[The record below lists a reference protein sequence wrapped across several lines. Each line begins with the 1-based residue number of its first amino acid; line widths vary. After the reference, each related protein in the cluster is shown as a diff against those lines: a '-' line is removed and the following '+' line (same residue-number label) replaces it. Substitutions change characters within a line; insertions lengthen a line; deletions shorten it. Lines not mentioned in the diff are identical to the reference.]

1 MKAGQ
6 TPAFIFFCY
15 LCALNFTYMQEIRNI
30 AIIAHVDHGK
40 TTLVDRMIYQANLVR
55 QPENLGQLILDNNDL
70 ERERG
75 ITILAKNVSVTYK
88 DVKINIID
96 TPGHSDFGG
105 EVERVLN
112 MADGVLLLVDA
123 FEGCMPQT
131 RFVLQKALQ
140 MGKKAIVV
148 INKVDKPN
156 CRPDEVQ
163 EEVFDLMFNLDATE
177 EQLDFKTV
185 YGSAKQGWMS
195 LDWRKP
201 TNDITALLDVILEE
215 VPAPAV
221 VEGTPQMLI
230 SSLEY
235 SPYVGRIA
243 VGKITRGTLRTGQ
256 QVSLC
261 KRYDVIQKH
270 KIKQLMTFE
279 GLGKANIDAVGCG
292 DICALVGIDGFEIGD
307 TIADFEN
314 PEALPPIAVDEPTM
328 SMLFTINNSPFFGR
342 DGKFVT
348 SRHIKD
354 RLDKELEKNLALR
367 VKPGQN
373 ADSFIVYGRGVLH
386 LSVLIETMR
395 REGFELQVGQ
405 PKVLDKTINGQRC
418 EPIEELSIEVPE
430 AFVGTAIEIATRRKG
445 ALLRMEP
452 RGDRTL
458 LEFDI
463 PTRGMMGLRSN
474 MLTATQGEA
483 VIAHR
488 FKEYQPFKGEIERRN
503 NGSLVSLETGEAVAY
518 SMNKL
523 LDRGKFFVEPGEEI
537 YGGMV
542 VGEHTRERDLNVNIC
557 KTKKLTN
564 VRAAG
569 SDEKIILPP
578 AIKFSLEE
586 ALEYIQEDEM
596 VEITPHFM
604 RIRKILLD
612 PLDRKRKSDSE
623 DA

>member
-1 MKAGQ
+1 
-6 TPAFIFFCY
+6 
-15 LCALNFTYMQEIRNI
+15 MQDIRNI

-55 QPENLGQLILDNNDL
+55 RPEDLGNLILDNNDL

-88 DVKINIID
+88 GVKINIID
-96 TPGHSDFGG
+96 TPGHSDYGG

-131 RFVLQKALQ
+131 RFVLNKAID
-140 MGKKAIVV
+140 MGKKPIVV

-156 CRPDEVQ
+156 CRPDEVM
-163 EEVFDLMFNLDATE
+163 EEVFELMFNLGANED
-177 EQLDFKTV
+177 QLDFKTI

-195 LDWRKP
+195 KDWKKP
-201 TNDITALLDVILEE
+201 TNDITALLDTILEE
-215 VPAPAV
+215 IPAPAV
-221 VEGTPQMLI
+221 VEGTPQMLV
-230 SSLEY
+230 SSLEF

-243 VGKITRGTLRTGQ
+243 VGRITRGTLKTGMP
-256 QVSLC
+256 VSLC
-261 KRYDVIQKH
+261 KRYDIVEKS
-270 KIKQLMTFE
+270 KIKQLMVFE
-279 GLGKANIDAVGCG
+279 GLGKANVEEVQCG
-292 DICALVGIDGFEIGD
+292 DICAVVGIEGFEIGD

-328 SMLFTINNSPFFGR
+328 SMLFMINNSPFFGK
-342 DGKFVT
+342 DGKYVT
-348 SRHIKD
+348 SRHIKE
-354 RLDKELEKNLALR
+354 RLEKELEKNLALR
-367 VKPGQN
+367 VKPGIN
-373 ADSFIVYGRGVLH
+373 ADSFLVYGRGVLH

-430 AFVGTAIEIATRRKG
+430 QFVGAAIELSTRRKG
-445 ALLRMEP
+445 ALVRMEP

-458 LEFDI
+458 LEFEI
-463 PTRGMMGLRSN
+463 PTRGLMGLRSN
-474 MLTATQGEA
+474 LLTATQGEA
-483 VIAHR
+483 VVAHR
-488 FKEYQPFKGEIERRN
+488 FKDYQPYKGDIEMRT
-503 NGSLVSLETGEAVAY
+503 NGSLVSLETGEAIAY

-523 LDRGKFFVEPGEEI
+523 LDRGRFFVEPGEEI
-537 YGGMV
+537 YGGQV
-542 VGEHTRERDLNVNIC
+542 VGEHTRDRDLNINIC

-564 VRAAG
+564 VRASG
-569 SDEKIILPP
+569 SDEKVVLPP

-586 ALEYIQEDEM
+586 ALEYIQEDEL
-596 VEITPHFM
+596 VEITPNHM
-604 RIRKILLD
+604 RMRKIHLD
-612 PLDRKRKSDSE
+612 PLDRKRNSSTE
-623 DA
+623 D

>member
-1 MKAGQ
+1 
-6 TPAFIFFCY
+6 
-15 LCALNFTYMQEIRNI
+15 MQNIRNI

-40 TTLVDRMIYQANLVR
+40 TTLVDKMLYTANVVKQQQSEFSD
-55 QPENLGQLILDNNDL
+55 QPKELILDNNDL

-88 DVKINIID
+88 GVKINIID

-131 RFVLQKALQ
+131 RFVLNKAID
-140 MGKKAIVV
+140 MGKKPIVV

-163 EEVFDLMFNLDATE
+163 EEVFELMFNLGANED
-177 EQLDFKTV
+177 QLEFKTI

-195 LDWRKP
+195 KDWKQP
-201 TNDITALLDVILEE
+201 TSDISALLDTILEE
-215 VPAPAV
+215 IPAPAM
-221 VEGTPQMLI
+221 VEGTPQMLV

-243 VGKITRGTLRTGQ
+243 VGRITRGTLKTGMP
-256 QVSLC
+256 VSLC
-261 KRYDVIQKH
+261 KRYDIVEKS
-270 KIKQLMTFE
+270 KIKQLMVFE
-279 GLGKANIDAVGCG
+279 GLGKANVDEVQCG
-292 DICALVGIDGFEIGD
+292 DICAVVGIEGFEIGD

-328 SMLFTINNSPFFGR
+328 SMLFMINNSPFFGK

-354 RLDKELEKNLALR
+354 RLEKELEKNLALR
-367 VKPGQN
+367 VKPGVN
-373 ADSFIVYGRGVLH
+373 ADSFVVYGRGVLH

-430 AFVGTAIEIATRRKG
+430 QFVGAAIELSTRRKG
-445 ALLRMEP
+445 ALIRMEP

-458 LEFDI
+458 LEFEI
-463 PTRGMMGLRSN
+463 PTRGLMGLRSN
-474 MLTATQGEA
+474 LLTATQGEA
-483 VIAHR
+483 VVAHR
-488 FKEYQPFKGEIERRN
+488 FKDYQPYKGDIEMRT
-503 NGSLVSLETGEAVAY
+503 NGSLVSLETGEAIAY

-523 LDRGKFFVEPGEEI
+523 LDRGRFFVEPGEEI
-537 YGGMV
+537 YGGQV
-542 VGEHTRERDLNVNIC
+542 VGEHTRDRDLNINIC
-557 KTKKLTN
+557 KAKKLTN
-564 VRAAG
+564 VRASG
-569 SDEKIILPP
+569 SDEKVVLPP

-586 ALEYIQEDEM
+586 ALEYIQEDEL
-596 VEITPHFM
+596 VEITPNHM
-604 RIRKILLD
+604 RMRKIQLD
-612 PLDRKRKSDSE
+612 PLDRKRNSGRE
-623 DA
+623 D

>member
-1 MKAGQ
+1 
-6 TPAFIFFCY
+6 
-15 LCALNFTYMQEIRNI
+15 MQDIRNI

-55 QPENLGQLILDNNDL
+55 KPEDLGNLILDNNDL
-70 ERERG
+70 ESERG
-75 ITILAKNVSVTYK
+75 ITILAKNVSVIYK
-88 DVKINIID
+88 GVKINIID

-131 RFVLQKALQ
+131 RFVLNKAID
-140 MGKKAIVV
+140 MGKKPIVV

-163 EEVFDLMFNLDATE
+163 EEVFELMFNLGANED
-177 EQLDFKTV
+177 QLDFKTI

-195 LDWRKP
+195 KDWKQP
-201 TNDITALLDVILEE
+201 TQDITALLDTILEE
-215 VPAPAV
+215 IPAPEMK
-221 VEGTPQMLI
+221 EGTPQMLV

-243 VGKITRGTLRTGQ
+243 VGRITRGSLKTGMP
-256 QVSLC
+256 VSLC
-261 KRYDVIQKH
+261 KRYDIIEKS
-270 KIKQLMTFE
+270 KIKQLMVFE
-279 GLGKANIDAVGCG
+279 GLGKANVDEVQCG
-292 DICALVGIDGFEIGD
+292 DICAVVGIEGFEIGD

-328 SMLFTINNSPFFGR
+328 SMMFMINNSPFFGK

-348 SRHIKD
+348 SRHLKD
-354 RLDKELEKNLALR
+354 RLEKELEKNLALR
-367 VKPGQN
+367 VKPGVN
-373 ADSFIVYGRGVLH
+373 ADSFVVYGRGVLH

-430 AFVGTAIEIATRRKG
+430 QFVGAAIELSTRRKG
-445 ALLRMEP
+445 ALIRMEP

-458 LEFDI
+458 LEFEI
-463 PTRGMMGLRSN
+463 PTRGLMGLRSN
-474 MLTATQGEA
+474 LLTASQGEA
-483 VIAHR
+483 IVAHR
-488 FKEYQPFKGEIERRN
+488 FKDYQPYKGDIEMRT
-503 NGSLVSLETGEAVAY
+503 NGSLVSLETGEAIAY

-523 LDRGKFFVEPGEEI
+523 LDRGRFFVEPGEEI
-537 YGGMV
+537 YGGQV
-542 VGEHTRERDLNVNIC
+542 VGEHTRDRDLNINIC

-564 VRAAG
+564 VRASG
-569 SDEKIILPP
+569 SDEKVVLPP

-586 ALEYIQEDEM
+586 ALEYIQEDEL
-596 VEITPHFM
+596 VEITPNHM
-604 RIRKILLD
+604 RMRKIQLD
-612 PLDRKRKSDSE
+612 PLDRKRNSGTE
-623 DA
+623 D

>member
-1 MKAGQ
+1 MRNF
-6 TPAFIFFCY
+6 AFLYWTEGRKKFY
-15 LCALNFTYMQEIRNI
+15 RSMDVRNI

-55 QPENLGQLILDNNDL
+55 KPEDLGELILDNNDI

-75 ITILAKNVSVTYK
+75 ITILAKNVSVVYK
-88 DVKINIID
+88 GVKINIID

-105 EVERVLN
+105 EVETVLN

-131 RFVLQKALQ
+131 RFVLQKALS
-140 MGKKAIVV
+140 MGKKPIVV
-148 INKVDKPN
+148 VNKVDKPN

-163 EEVFDLMFNLDATE
+163 EEVFDLMFSLNATE
-177 EQLDFKTV
+177 DQLDFRTV
-185 YGSAKQGWMS
+185 FGSAKQGWMS
-195 LDWRKP
+195 LDWKKP
-201 TNDITALLDVILEE
+201 TDNITPLLDTILE
-215 VPAPAV
+215 VIPAPKQN
-221 VEGTPQMLI
+221 EGTPQMLI

-243 VGKITRGTLRTGQ
+243 VGRVTRGILKTGMN
-256 QVSLC
+256 VSLC
-261 KRYDVIQKH
+261 KRYDRIEKS
-270 KIKQLMTFE
+270 KIKQLLIFD
-279 GLGKANIDAVGCG
+279 GLGKKEVPEVQCG
-292 DICALVGIDGFEIGD
+292 DICAVVGIDGFEIGD

-314 PEALPPIAVDEPTM
+314 PEALPPIAIDEPTM
-328 SMLFTINNSPFFGR
+328 SMLFTINNSPFFGK

-367 VKPGQN
+367 VKPGLN
-373 ADSFIVYGRGVLH
+373 ADSFVVFGRGVLH
-386 LSVLIETMR
+386 LSVLIEEMR

-430 AFVGTAIEIATRRKG
+430 QFVGAAIEISTRRKA
-445 ALLRMEP
+445 ALIHMEP

-458 LEFDI
+458 LEFEI
-463 PTRGMMGLRSN
+463 PTRGLMGLRSN
-474 MLTATQGEA
+474 LLTASQGEA
-483 VIAHR
+483 VVAHR
-488 FKEYQPFKGEIERRN
+488 FKDYQPYKGDIEHRT
-503 NGSLVSLETGEAVAY
+503 NGSLVSLETGEAIAY

-523 LDRGKFFVEPGEEI
+523 LDRGKFFVDPGEEI
-537 YGGMV
+537 YAGEV
-542 VGEHTRERDLNVNIC
+542 VGEHTRDRDLNVNIC

-569 SDEKIILPP
+569 SDEKIVLPP
-578 AIKFSLEE
+578 AIKMSLEE
-586 ALEYIQEDEM
+586 MLEYINEDEL
-596 VEITPHFM
+596 VEVTPNHL

-612 PLDRKRKSDSE
+612 PIERKRKSGETD
-623 DA
+623 

>member
-1 MKAGQ
+1 
-6 TPAFIFFCY
+6 
-15 LCALNFTYMQEIRNI
+15 MQEIRNI

-75 ITILAKNVSVTYK
+75 ITILAKNVSVIYK
-88 DVKINIID
+88 GVKINIID

-140 MGKKAIVV
+140 LGKKPIVV

-156 CRPDEVQ
+156 CRPEEVQ
-163 EEVFDLMFNLDATE
+163 EEVFDLMCNLNATD
-177 EQLDFKTV
+177 EQLDFATV

-195 LDWRKP
+195 LDWKNP
-201 TNDITALLDVILEE
+201 SSDITPLLDTILKEI
-215 VPAPAV
+215 PAPAV

-230 SSLEY
+230 TSLEY

-243 VGKITRGTLRTGQ
+243 IGRISRGTLHTGQ
-256 QVSLC
+256 PISLC
-261 KRYDVIQKH
+261 KRYDVIQKQ
-270 KIKQLMTFE
+270 KIKQLMVFE
-279 GLGKANIDAVGCG
+279 GLGKANVDEVSCG
-292 DICALVGIDGFEIGD
+292 DICAVVGLDGFEIGD
-307 TIADFEN
+307 TIADFEH
-314 PEALPPIAVDEPTM
+314 PEALAPIAIDEPTM
-328 SMLFTINNSPFFGR
+328 SMLFTINNSPFFGK

-348 SRHIKD
+348 SRHLKE
-354 RLDKELEKNLALR
+354 RLEKELEKNLALR
-367 VKPGQN
+367 VKPGLT

-405 PKVLDKTINGQRC
+405 PKVLDKTIGGQRC

-430 AFVGTAIEIATRRKG
+430 QFVGAAIEIATRRKG
-445 ALLRMEP
+445 ALIHMEP

-458 LEFDI
+458 LEFEI
-463 PTRGMMGLRSN
+463 PTRGLMGLRSN
-474 MLTATQGEA
+474 LLTASQGEA
-483 VIAHR
+483 IVAHR

-503 NGSLVSLETGEAVAY
+503 NGSLVSLETGQAIAY

-523 LDRGKFFVEPGEEI
+523 LDRGRFFVEPGEDI
-537 YGGMV
+537 YAGEV
-542 VGEHTRERDLNVNIC
+542 IGEHTRERDLNINIC

-569 SDEKIILPP
+569 SDEKIVLPP

-586 ALEYIQEDEM
+586 ALEYIQEDEL
-596 VEITPHFM
+596 VEVTPHFM

-612 PLDRKRKSDSE
+612 PIERKRKSGDE
-623 DA
+623 D

>member
-1 MKAGQ
+1 
-6 TPAFIFFCY
+6 
-15 LCALNFTYMQEIRNI
+15 MQDIRNI

-55 QPENLGQLILDNNDL
+55 KPEDLGNLILDNNDL

-75 ITILAKNVSVTYK
+75 ITILAKNVSVIYK
-88 DVKINIID
+88 GVKINIID

-131 RFVLQKALQ
+131 RFVLNKAID
-140 MGKKAIVV
+140 MGKKPIVV

-163 EEVFDLMFNLDATE
+163 EEVFELMFNLGANED
-177 EQLDFKTV
+177 QLDFKTV

-195 LDWRKP
+195 KDWKKP
-201 TNDITALLDVILEE
+201 TQDITALLDTILEE
-215 VPAPAV
+215 IPAPEMK
-221 VEGTPQMLI
+221 EGTPQMLV

-243 VGKITRGTLRTGQ
+243 VGRITRGSLKTGMP
-256 QVSLC
+256 VSLC
-261 KRYDVIQKH
+261 KRYDIIEKS
-270 KIKQLMTFE
+270 KIKQLMVFE
-279 GLGKANIDAVGCG
+279 GLGKANVEEVQCG
-292 DICALVGIDGFEIGD
+292 DICAVVGIDGFEIGD

-328 SMLFTINNSPFFGR
+328 SMMFMINNSPFFGK

-348 SRHIKD
+348 SRHLKD
-354 RLDKELEKNLALR
+354 RLEKELEKNLALR
-367 VKPGQN
+367 VKPGVN
-373 ADSFIVYGRGVLH
+373 ADSFVVYGRGVLH

-430 AFVGTAIEIATRRKG
+430 QFVGAAIELSTRRKG
-445 ALLRMEP
+445 ALIRMEP

-458 LEFDI
+458 LEFEI
-463 PTRGMMGLRSN
+463 PTRGLMGLRSN
-474 MLTATQGEA
+474 LLTASQGEA
-483 VIAHR
+483 IVAHR
-488 FKEYQPFKGEIERRN
+488 FKDYQPYKGDIEMRT
-503 NGSLVSLETGEAVAY
+503 NGSLVSLETGEAIAY

-523 LDRGKFFVEPGEEI
+523 LDRGRFFVEPGEEI
-537 YGGMV
+537 YGGQV
-542 VGEHTRERDLNVNIC
+542 VGEHTRDRDLNINIC

-564 VRAAG
+564 VRASG
-569 SDEKIILPP
+569 SDEKVVLPP

-586 ALEYIQEDEM
+586 ALEYIQEDEL
-596 VEITPHFM
+596 VEITPNHM
-604 RIRKILLD
+604 RMRKIQLD
-612 PLDRKRKSDSE
+612 PLDRKRNSGTE
-623 DA
+623 D

>member
-1 MKAGQ
+1 
-6 TPAFIFFCY
+6 
-15 LCALNFTYMQEIRNI
+15 MQDIRNI

-55 QPENLGQLILDNNDL
+55 RPEDLGNLILDNNDL

-88 DVKINIID
+88 GVKINIID

-131 RFVLQKALQ
+131 RFVLNKAIS
-140 MGKKAIVV
+140 MGKKPIVV

-163 EEVFDLMFNLDATE
+163 EEVFELMFNLGADE
-177 EQLDFKTV
+177 NQLDFKTI

-195 LDWRKP
+195 TDWKQP
-201 TNDITALLDVILEE
+201 TGDITALLDTILEE
-215 VPAPAV
+215 IPAPEMK
-221 VEGTPQMLI
+221 EGTPQMLV

-243 VGKITRGTLRTGQ
+243 VGRITRGSLHTGMP
-256 QVSLC
+256 VSLC
-261 KRYDVIQKH
+261 KRYDIVEKS
-270 KIKQLMTFE
+270 KIKQLMVFE
-279 GLGKANIDAVGCG
+279 GLGKANVDQVQCG
-292 DICALVGIDGFEIGD
+292 DICAVVGIEGFEIGD
-307 TIADFEN
+307 TIADIEQ

-328 SMLFTINNSPFFGR
+328 SMLFMINNSPFFGK
-342 DGKFVT
+342 DGKYVT
-348 SRHIKD
+348 SRHIKE
-354 RLDKELEKNLALR
+354 RLEKELEKNLALR
-367 VKPGQN
+367 VKPGIN
-373 ADSFIVYGRGVLH
+373 ADSFVVYGRGVLH

-405 PKVLDKTINGQRC
+405 PKVLDKTIGGQRC

-430 AFVGTAIEIATRRKG
+430 QFVGAAIELSTRRKG

-458 LEFDI
+458 LEFEI
-463 PTRGMMGLRSN
+463 PTRGLMGLRSN
-474 MLTATQGEA
+474 LLTATQGEA
-483 VIAHR
+483 VVAHR
-488 FKEYQPFKGEIERRN
+488 YKEYQPYKGDIEMRT
-503 NGSLVSLETGEAVAY
+503 NGSLVSLETGEAIAY

-523 LDRGKFFVEPGEEI
+523 LDRGRFFVEPGEEI
-537 YGGMV
+537 YGGLV
-542 VGEHTRERDLNVNIC
+542 VGEHTRERDLNINIC

-564 VRAAG
+564 VRASG
-569 SDEKIILPP
+569 SDEKVILPP
-578 AIKFSLEE
+578 AVKFSLEE
-586 ALEYIQEDEM
+586 ALEYIQEDEL
-596 VEITPHFM
+596 VEITPNHM
-604 RIRKILLD
+604 RMRKIQLD
-612 PLDRKRKSDSE
+612 PLDRKRNSVTE
-623 DA
+623 D

>member
-1 MKAGQ
+1 
-6 TPAFIFFCY
+6 
-15 LCALNFTYMQEIRNI
+15 MQDIRNI

-55 QPENLGQLILDNNDL
+55 KPEDLGNLILDNNDL

-88 DVKINIID
+88 GVKINIID

-131 RFVLQKALQ
+131 RFVLNKAID
-140 MGKKAIVV
+140 MGKKPIVV

-163 EEVFDLMFNLDATE
+163 EEVFELMFNLGANE
-177 EQLDFKTV
+177 NQLDFKTI

-195 LDWRKP
+195 KDWKKP
-201 TNDITALLDVILEE
+201 TQDITALLDTILEE
-215 VPAPAV
+215 IPAPEV
-221 VEGTPQMLI
+221 KEGTPQMLV

-243 VGKITRGTLRTGQ
+243 VGRITRGTLRTGMP
-256 QVSLC
+256 VSLC
-261 KRYDVIQKH
+261 KRYDIVEKS
-270 KIKQLMTFE
+270 KIKQLMVFE
-279 GLGKANIDAVGCG
+279 GLGKANVDEVQCG
-292 DICALVGIDGFEIGD
+292 DICAVVGIEGFEIGD
-307 TIADFEN
+307 TIADIEN

-328 SMLFTINNSPFFGR
+328 SMLFMINNSPFFGK

-354 RLDKELEKNLALR
+354 RLEKELEKNLALR
-367 VKPGQN
+367 VKPGIN
-373 ADSFIVYGRGVLH
+373 ADSFVVYGRGVLH

-430 AFVGTAIEIATRRKG
+430 QFVGAAIELSTRRKG
-445 ALLRMEP
+445 ALIRMEP
-452 RGDRTL
+452 RSDRTL
-458 LEFDI
+458 LEFEI
-463 PTRGMMGLRSN
+463 PTRGLMGLRSN
-474 MLTATQGEA
+474 LLTATQGEA
-483 VIAHR
+483 VVAHR
-488 FKEYQPFKGEIERRN
+488 FKDYQPYKGDIEMRT
-503 NGSLVSLETGEAVAY
+503 NGSLVSLETGEAIAY

-523 LDRGKFFVEPGEEI
+523 LDRGRFFVEPGEEI
-537 YGGMV
+537 YGGQV
-542 VGEHTRERDLNVNIC
+542 VGEHTRERDLNINIC

-564 VRAAG
+564 VRASG
-569 SDEKIILPP
+569 SDEKVVLPP

-586 ALEYIQEDEM
+586 ALEYIQEDEL
-596 VEITPHFM
+596 VEITPNHM
-604 RIRKILLD
+604 RMRKIQLD
-612 PLDRKRKSDSE
+612 PLDRKRNSSSE
-623 DA
+623 D

>member
-1 MKAGQ
+1 
-6 TPAFIFFCY
+6 
-15 LCALNFTYMQEIRNI
+15 MQDIRNI

-55 QPENLGQLILDNNDL
+55 RPEDLGNLILDSNDL

-88 DVKINIID
+88 GVKINIID

-105 EVERVLN
+105 VVERVLN

-131 RFVLQKALQ
+131 RFVLNKAID
-140 MGKKAIVV
+140 MGKKPIVV

-156 CRPDEVQ
+156 CRPEEVQ
-163 EEVFDLMFNLDATE
+163 EEVFDLMFNLGANED
-177 EQLDFKTV
+177 QLDFKTI

-195 LDWRKP
+195 TDWKKP
-201 TNDITALLDVILEE
+201 ANDITALLDTILAEI
-215 VPAPAV
+215 PAPEMR
-221 VEGTPQMLI
+221 EGTPQMLV

-243 VGKITRGTLRTGQ
+243 VGRITRGTLKTGMP
-256 QVSLC
+256 VSLC
-261 KRYDVIQKH
+261 KRYDIVEKS
-270 KIKQLMTFE
+270 KIKQLMVFE
-279 GLGKANIDAVGCG
+279 GLGKANVDEVQCG
-292 DICALVGIDGFEIGD
+292 DICAVVGIEGFEIGD
-307 TIADFEN
+307 TIADIEN

-328 SMLFTINNSPFFGR
+328 SMLFMINNSPFFGK

-348 SRHIKD
+348 SRHIKE

-367 VKPGQN
+367 VKPGVN
-373 ADSFIVYGRGVLH
+373 ADSFVVYGRGVLH

-430 AFVGTAIEIATRRKG
+430 QFVGAAIELSPRRKG
-445 ALLRMEP
+445 ALVRMEP

-458 LEFDI
+458 LEFEI
-463 PTRGMMGLRSN
+463 PTRGLMGLRSN
-474 MLTATQGEA
+474 LLTATQGEA
-483 VIAHR
+483 VVAHR
-488 FKEYQPFKGEIERRN
+488 FKDYQPYKGDIEMRT
-503 NGSLVSLETGEAVAY
+503 NGSLVSLETGEAIAY

-523 LDRGKFFVEPGEEI
+523 LDRGRFFVEPGEEI
-537 YGGMV
+537 YGGQV
-542 VGEHTRERDLNVNIC
+542 VGEHTRDRDLNINIC

-564 VRAAG
+564 VRASG
-569 SDEKIILPP
+569 SDEKVVLPP

-586 ALEYIQEDEM
+586 ALEYIQEDEL
-596 VEITPHFM
+596 VEITPNHM
-604 RIRKILLD
+604 RMRKIQLD
-612 PLDRKRKSDSE
+612 PLDRKRNSVTE
-623 DA
+623 D